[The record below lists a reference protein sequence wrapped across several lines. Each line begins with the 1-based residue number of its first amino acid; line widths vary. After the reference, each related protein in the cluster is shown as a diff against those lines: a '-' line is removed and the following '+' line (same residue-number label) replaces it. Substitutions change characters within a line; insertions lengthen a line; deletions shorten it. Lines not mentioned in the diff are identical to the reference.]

1 MKGTIFFIL
10 GFAACA
16 FSVEVTPVE
25 KVITLLEDLKSETE
39 AAGKKEASTYD
50 TFACFCKDTT
60 IEKSDAIKAEQDNID
75 EIAATLEEQTGVSN
89 AKQAESEELA
99 AMIKTLD
106 KEMVDI
112 TAMREKEKAKYEAT
126 AADMAKSVASLEGAI
141 ADIQAG
147 LGGAAASF
155 LSIKKNIKKSINM
168 ARDLDLGLGAS
179 PKQQRAM
186 SVLLQTDADDAPEGD
201 FDSHS
206 DDIIAVLTD
215 LEKEFKA
222 KAAAVDQEEGQNKK
236 DFNEQIKAKTNEK
249 KQAKID
255 KKTAEGDKAQADE
268 NIAKASED
276 MVKEE
281 ALLKDDELYMKD
293 LTTKCELKARE
304 WDQRSQMRSEE
315 VTALTAAIKIIKE
328 GVVDN
333 SAVNKRAFIQNE
345 AQPIK
350 TPERK
355 EDPRDSAEEDSL
367 DGMDVDLSFVQLS
380 QQPRMKIASLVKQAS
395 KVTQTL
401 SEAQQA
407 AKKEKVIKSLVAS
420 GNKLGSA
427 NLAALAMRVQADPFI
442 KVKKLIQDLIERLV
456 TEAAE
461 EATKKGWCDTE
472 LGKATHTRD
481 SNMDTIMELNAELE
495 GLEATKAKLEE
506 EIATLTTEIADLNES
521 LTKETKM
528 RADEKA
534 ENMDTL
540 DKAKAGLAATKDA
553 YDVLQAFYK
562 KGAKGK
568 VSLIQASPVDADSP
582 ASPSGAYKGG
592 QQKAGG
598 ILAMLDVIISDFER
612 TIKVTTKAEKA
623 SHREFVEFER
633 TSKTSIASK
642 ETGKSQAESDLKS
655 TDSKIA
661 EGMDDLDKHQS
672 MLDDVLKE
680 LEDLKPA
687 CVDTGMSYADRVQ
700 KRKDE
705 IDALKKALCELD
717 PEKVEDECK

>member
-1 MKGTIFFIL
+1 MQTSVLLALLCCGL
-10 GFAACA
+10 ASAADV
-16 FSVEVTPVE
+16 SPVE
-25 KVITLLEDLKSETE
+25 KVITLLEDLKTETE
-39 AAGKKEASTYD
+39 EAGKKEASTYD

-60 IEKSDAIKAEQDNID
+60 IEKSDAIKDEQDNID
-75 EIAATLEEQTGVSN
+75 EFAATLEEQTGISN
-89 AKQAESEELA
+89 AKQAEVEELGE
-99 AMIKTLD
+99 MIRTLD
-106 KEMVDI
+106 KEMTEI
-112 TAMREKEKAKYEAT
+112 TARREKEKAKYEAT
-126 AADMAKSVASLEGAI
+126 AADLSKAVSSLEGAI
-141 ADIQAG
+141 ADMQAG
-147 LGGAAASF
+147 KGASF
-155 LSIKKNIKKSINM
+155 LSVKKGIKKSI
-168 ARDLDLGLGAS
+168 AIADALDLS
-179 PKQQRAM
+179 PKQQRSITAF
-186 SVLLQTDADDAPEGD
+186 LQTDADDAPEGD
-201 FDSHS
+201 FAFHG
-206 DDIIAVLTD
+206 DDIIATLQD

-222 KAAAVDQEEGQNKK
+222 KKAEVDQIEGQNKK
-236 DFNEQIKAKTNEK
+236 DFNEVMKSKTNEK
-249 KQAKID
+249 KTAEGD
-255 KKTAEGDKAQADE
+255 KKTAEGDKDTADE
-268 NIAKASED
+268 NIAKATED

-281 ALLKDDELYMKD
+281 ALLKDDELYLKD
-293 LTTKCELKARE
+293 LTSKCELKARE

-315 VTALTAAIKIIKE
+315 VTALTAALKIIKE
-328 GVVDN
+328 GVSAN
-333 SAVNKRAFIQNE
+333 SAVNKRAFIQQDKDYV
-345 AQPIK
+345 AADVQALK
-350 TPERK
+350 TPEKKDDARSNL
-355 EDPRDSAEEDSL
+355 EDDDN
-367 DGMDVDLSFVQLS
+367 DIVDLSFVQLS
-380 QQPRMKIASLVKQAS
+380 NKPRVKIASLVKQAS
-395 KVTQTL
+395 QVSTAET
-401 SEAQQA
+401 QQA
-407 AKKEKVIKSLVAS
+407 ALKEKVIKSLVAS

-427 NLAALAMRVQADPFI
+427 VLASLAMRVAADPFI

-481 SNMDTIMELNAELE
+481 SNMDTIMTLNAELE

-506 EIATLTTEIADLNES
+506 EIATLTTEIADLNDS

-553 YDVLQAFYK
+553 YDVLSAFYK
-562 KGAKGK
+562 KAAKGK
-568 VSLIQASPVDADSP
+568 VSLLQASPVDADAP
-582 ASPSGAYKGG
+582 ASHSGAYKGG

-661 EGMDDLDKHQS
+661 EGMDDLDKHQK

>member
-1 MKGTIFFIL
+1 MTRVL
-10 GFAACA
+10 VT
-16 FSVEVTPVE
+16 FSLAVIASATEVSPVE
-25 KVITLLEDLKSETE
+25 KVITLLEDLKTESEE
-39 AAGKKEASTYD
+39 AGKKEASTYD

-60 IEKSDAIKAEQDNID
+60 ETKSTAIKDEQDNID
-75 EIAATLEEQTGVSN
+75 EFAATLEEQTGISN
-89 AKQAESEELA
+89 AKQAETEELGE
-99 AMIKTLD
+99 MIRTLD
-106 KEMVDI
+106 KEMTEI

-126 AADMAKSVASLEGAI
+126 AADLSKAVSSLEGAI
-141 ADIQAG
+141 ADMQAG
-147 LGGAAASF
+147 KGASF
-155 LSIKKNIKKSINM
+155 LSVKKGIRKSI
-168 ARDLDLGLGAS
+168 AIADALDLS
-179 PKQQRAM
+179 PKQQRSITA
-186 SVLLQTDADDAPEGD
+186 LLQTDADDAPEGD
-201 FDSHS
+201 FAFHG
-206 DDIIAVLTD
+206 DDIIATLED

-222 KAAAVDQEEGQNKK
+222 KKAEVDQIEGQNKK
-236 DFNEQIKAKTNEK
+236 DFNEVMKSKTNE
-249 KQAKID
+249 
-255 KKTAEGDKAQADE
+255 KKTAEGDKKTAEGEKDTADA
-268 NIAKASED
+268 NIAKATED

-281 ALLKDDELYMKD
+281 ALLKDDELYLKD
-293 LTTKCELKARE
+293 LTSKCELKARE

-315 VTALTAAIKIIKE
+315 VTALTAALKIIKE
-328 GVVDN
+328 GVKDN
-333 SAVNKRAFIQNE
+333 SAVNKRAFIQNDQDYI
-345 AQPIK
+345 AADVQALK
-350 TPERK
+350 TPEKK
-355 EDPRDSAEEDSL
+355 EDARNSVED
-367 DGMDVDLSFVQLS
+367 DDMDVDLSFLQVS
-380 QQPRMKIASLVKQAS
+380 KPRLKIASLVKQAS
-395 KVTQTL
+395 EVSTG
-401 SEAQQA
+401 EAQQA
-407 AKKEKVIKSLVAS
+407 ALKEKVIKSLVAS

-427 NLAALAMRVQADPFI
+427 VLASLAMRVSADPFI

-506 EIATLTTEIADLNES
+506 EIATLTTEISDLNDS

-528 RADEKA
+528 RAAEKA

-553 YDVLQAFYK
+553 YDVLSAFYK
-562 KGAKGK
+562 KAAKGK
-568 VSLIQASPVDADSP
+568 VSLLQASPVDADAP
-582 ASPSGAYKGG
+582 AVHSGAYKGG

-655 TDSKIA
+655 TDAKIA
-661 EGMDDLDKHQS
+661 EGMDDLDKHQE

>member
-1 MKGTIFFIL
+1 MKTAALIL
-10 GFAACA
+10 LCLGAVIQAA
-16 FSVEVTPVE
+16 EVSPVE
-25 KVITLLEDLKSETE
+25 KVITLLEDLKTETE
-39 AAGKKEASTYD
+39 EAGKKEASTYD

-60 IEKSDAIKAEQDNID
+60 MEKSDAIKTEQDNID
-75 EIAATLEEQTGVSN
+75 TFAATLEEQTGISN
-89 AKQAESEELA
+89 AKQAEVEELGE
-99 AMIKTLD
+99 MIRTLD
-106 KEMVDI
+106 KEMTEI

-126 AADMAKSVASLEGAI
+126 AADLSKAVSSLEGAI
-141 ADIQAG
+141 ADMQAG
-147 LGGAAASF
+147 KGASF
-155 LSIKKNIKKSINM
+155 LSVKKGIRKSI
-168 ARDLDLGLGAS
+168 AIADALDLS
-179 PKQQRAM
+179 PKQQRSITA
-186 SVLLQTDADDAPEGD
+186 LLQTDADDAPEGD
-201 FDSHS
+201 FAFHG
-206 DDIIAVLTD
+206 DDIIATLED

-222 KAAAVDQEEGQNKK
+222 KKAEVDQIEGQNKK
-236 DFNEQIKAKTNEK
+236 DFNEVMKSKTNEK
-249 KQAKID
+249 KTAEGD
-255 KKTAEGDKAQADE
+255 KKTAEGDKDTADQ
-268 NIAKASED
+268 NIAKATED

-281 ALLKDDELYMKD
+281 ALLKDDELYLKD
-293 LTTKCELKARE
+293 LTSKCELKARE

-315 VTALTAAIKIIKE
+315 VTALTAALKIIKE
-328 GVVDN
+328 GVSAN
-333 SAVNKRAFIQNE
+333 SAVNKRAFIQHDQDYI
-345 AQPIK
+345 AADVQALK
-350 TPERK
+350 TPEKK
-355 EDPRDSAEEDSL
+355 EDARNSVED
-367 DGMDVDLSFVQLS
+367 DDVDVDLSFVQLS
-380 QQPRMKIASLVKQAS
+380 SKPRLKIASLVKQAS
-395 KVTQTL
+395 QVST
-401 SEAQQA
+401 SESQQA
-407 AKKEKVIKSLVAS
+407 ALKEKVIKSLVAS

-427 NLAALAMRVQADPFI
+427 VLASLAMRVSADPFI

-481 SNMDTIMELNAELE
+481 SNMDTIMKLNAELE

-506 EIATLTTEIADLNES
+506 EIATLTTEISDLNDS

-528 RADEKA
+528 RGDEKA

-553 YDVLQAFYK
+553 YDVLSAFYK
-562 KGAKGK
+562 KAAKGK
-568 VSLIQASPVDADSP
+568 VSLIQASPVDADAP
-582 ASPSGAYKGG
+582 ASHSGAYKGG

-655 TDSKIA
+655 TDAKIA
-661 EGMDDLDKHQS
+661 EGMDDLDKHQE

>member
-1 MKGTIFFIL
+1 LVLAGL
-10 GFAACA
+10 AFASNA
-16 FSVEVTPVE
+16 EVSPVE
-25 KVITLLEDLKSETE
+25 KVITLLEDLKTETE
-39 AAGKKEASTYD
+39 EAGKKEASTYD

-60 IEKSDAIKAEQDNID
+60 VTKSDAIKGEQDNID
-75 EIAATLEEQTGVSN
+75 EFAATLEEQTGISN
-89 AKQAESEELA
+89 AKQAEVEELGE
-99 AMIKTLD
+99 MIRTLD
-106 KEMVDI
+106 KEMTEI

-126 AADMAKSVASLEGAI
+126 AADLSKAVSSLEGAI
-141 ADIQAG
+141 ADMQAG
-147 LGGAAASF
+147 KGASF
-155 LSIKKNIKKSINM
+155 LSVKKNVRKSI
-168 ARDLDLGLGAS
+168 AIADALDLS
-179 PKQQRAM
+179 PKQQRSITA
-186 SVLLQTDADDAPEGD
+186 LLQTDADDAPEGD
-201 FDSHS
+201 FAFHG
-206 DDIIAVLTD
+206 DDIIATLED

-222 KAAAVDQEEGQNKK
+222 KKAEVDQIEGQNKK
-236 DFNEQIKAKTNEK
+236 DFNEVMKSKTNE
-249 KQAKID
+249 
-255 KKTAEGDKAQADE
+255 KKTAEGDKKTAEGEKDTADE
-268 NIAKASED
+268 NIAKATEN

-281 ALLKDDELYMKD
+281 ALLKDDELYLKD
-293 LTTKCELKARE
+293 LTSKCELKARE

-315 VTALTAAIKIIKE
+315 VTALTAALKIIKE
-328 GVVDN
+328 GVKDN
-333 SAVNKRAFIQNE
+333 SAVNKRAFIQHDQDYI
-345 AQPIK
+345 AADVQALK
-350 TPERK
+350 TPEKK
-355 EDPRDSAEEDSL
+355 EDARSSVED
-367 DGMDVDLSFVQLS
+367 DDVDVDLSFVQLS
-380 QQPRMKIASLVKQAS
+380 SKPRLKIASLVKQAS
-395 KVTQTL
+395 QVSTAET
-401 SEAQQA
+401 QQA
-407 AKKEKVIKSLVAS
+407 ALKEKVIQSLVAS

-427 NLAALAMRVQADPFI
+427 VLASLAMRVSADPFI

-506 EIATLTTEIADLNES
+506 EIATLTTEIADLNDS

-528 RADEKA
+528 RAAEKA

-562 KGAKGK
+562 KAAKGK
-568 VSLIQASPVDADSP
+568 VSLIQASPVDADAP
-582 ASPSGAYKGG
+582 AVHSGAYKGG

-655 TDSKIA
+655 TDAKIA
-661 EGMDDLDKHQS
+661 EGMDDLDKHQE

>member
-1 MKGTIFFIL
+1 MKTATLIL
-10 GFAACA
+10 LCLGAVIQAA
-16 FSVEVTPVE
+16 EVSPVE
-25 KVITLLEDLKSETE
+25 KVITLLEDLKTETE
-39 AAGKKEASTYD
+39 EAGKKEASTYD

-60 IEKSDAIKAEQDNID
+60 IEKSDAIKDEQDNID
-75 EIAATLEEQTGVSN
+75 EFAATLEEQTGISN
-89 AKQAESEELA
+89 AKQAETEELGE
-99 AMIKTLD
+99 MIRTLD
-106 KEMVDI
+106 KEMTEI
-112 TAMREKEKAKYEAT
+112 TARREKEKAKYEAT
-126 AADMAKSVASLEGAI
+126 AADLSKAVSSLEGAI
-141 ADIQAG
+141 ADMQAG
-147 LGGAAASF
+147 KGASF
-155 LSIKKNIKKSINM
+155 LSVKKGIRKSI
-168 ARDLDLGLGAS
+168 AIADALDLS
-179 PKQQRAM
+179 PKQQRSITA
-186 SVLLQTDADDAPEGD
+186 LLQTDADDAPEGD
-201 FDSHS
+201 FAFHG
-206 DDIIAVLTD
+206 DDIIATLQD

-222 KAAAVDQEEGQNKK
+222 KKAEVDQIEGQNKK
-236 DFNEQIKAKTNEK
+236 DFNEVMKSKTNE
-249 KQAKID
+249 
-255 KKTAEGDKAQADE
+255 KKTAEGDKKTAEGEKDTADE
-268 NIAKASED
+268 NIAKATED

-281 ALLKDDELYMKD
+281 ALLKDDELYLKD
-293 LTTKCELKARE
+293 LTAKCELKARE

-315 VTALTAAIKIIKE
+315 VTALTAALKIIKE

-333 SAVNKRAFIQNE
+333 SAVNKRAFIQHDQDYI
-345 AQPIK
+345 AADVQALK
-350 TPERK
+350 TPEKK
-355 EDPRDSAEEDSL
+355 EDARNSVED
-367 DGMDVDLSFVQLS
+367 DDMDVDLSFLQVS
-380 QQPRMKIASLVKQAS
+380 QPRLKIASLVKQAS
-395 KVTQTL
+395 QV
-401 SEAQQA
+401 SSGESQQA
-407 AKKEKVIKSLVAS
+407 ALKDKVIKSLVAS

-427 NLAALAMRVQADPFI
+427 VLASLAMRVAADPFI

-481 SNMDTIMELNAELE
+481 SNMDTIMTLNAELE

-506 EIATLTTEIADLNES
+506 EIATLTTEIADLNDS

-562 KGAKGK
+562 KAAKGK
-568 VSLIQASPVDADSP
+568 VSLIQASPVDADAP
-582 ASPSGAYKGG
+582 ASHSGAYKGG

-661 EGMDDLDKHQS
+661 EGMDDLDKHQK

>member
-1 MKGTIFFIL
+1 MRCEFLIIL
-10 GFAACA
+10 GFAV
-16 FSVEVTPVE
+16 SVSSVDVSPVE
-25 KVITLLEDLKSETE
+25 KVITLLEDLKTETE
-39 AAGKKEASTYD
+39 EAGKKEASTYD

-60 IEKSDAIKAEQDNID
+60 IAKSDAIKGEQDNID
-75 EIAATLEEQTGVSN
+75 EFAATLEEQTGISN
-89 AKQAESEELA
+89 AKQAETEELA
-99 AMIKTLD
+99 EMIRTLD
-106 KEMVDI
+106 SEMTEI
-112 TAMREKEKAKYEAT
+112 TARREKEKAKYEAT
-126 AADMAKSVASLEGAI
+126 AADLSKAVSSLEGAI
-141 ADIQAG
+141 ADMQAG
-147 LGGAAASF
+147 KGASF
-155 LSIKKNIKKSINM
+155 LSVKKGIRKSI
-168 ARDLDLGLGAS
+168 AIADALDLS
-179 PKQQRAM
+179 PKQQRSITA
-186 SVLLQTDADDAPEGD
+186 LLQTDADDAPEGD
-201 FDSHS
+201 FAFHG
-206 DDIIAVLTD
+206 DDIIATLQD

-222 KAAAVDQEEGQNKK
+222 KKAEVDQIEGQNKK
-236 DFNEQIKAKTNEK
+236 DFNEVMKSKTNEK
-249 KQAKID
+249 KTAEGD
-255 KKTAEGDKAQADE
+255 KKTAEGDKDTADE
-268 NIAKASED
+268 NIAKATED

-281 ALLKDDELYMKD
+281 ALLKDDELYLKD
-293 LTTKCELKARE
+293 LTSKCELKARE

-315 VTALTAAIKIIKE
+315 VTALTAALKIIKE
-328 GVVDN
+328 GVSAN
-333 SAVNKRAFIQNE
+333 SAVNKRAFIQHDQDYI
-345 AQPIK
+345 AADVQALK
-350 TPERK
+350 TPEQK
-355 EDPRDSAEEDSL
+355 EDARSAVED
-367 DGMDVDLSFVQLS
+367 DDVDVDLSFVQLA

-395 KVTQTL
+395 KVTT
-401 SEAQQA
+401 SEAQQSA
-407 AKKEKVIKSLVAS
+407 LKEKVIKSLVAS

-427 NLAALAMRVQADPFI
+427 VLASLAMRVQADPFI

-481 SNMDTIMELNAELE
+481 SNMDTIMTLNAELE

-553 YDVLQAFYK
+553 YDVLEAFYK

-568 VSLIQASPVDADSP
+568 VSLLQASPVDADAP
-582 ASPSGAYKGG
+582 GVHSGAYKGG

-612 TIKVTTKAEKA
+612 TIKVTTKSEKA

-655 TDSKIA
+655 TDAKLA
-661 EGMDDLDKHQS
+661 ESMDDLEKHQD

-705 IDALKKALCELD
+705 ITALKKALCELD
-717 PEKVEDECK
+717 AEKVEDECK

>member
-1 MKGTIFFIL
+1 MRIIVL
-10 GFAACA
+10 LA
-16 FSVEVTPVE
+16 FCCGALAHQVSPVE
-25 KVITLLEDLKSETE
+25 KVITLLEDLKTETE
-39 AAGKKEASTYD
+39 EAGKKEASTYD

-60 IEKSDAIKAEQDNID
+60 ITKSDAIKEEQDNID
-75 EIAATLEEQTGVSN
+75 EFAATLEEQTGISN
-89 AKQAESEELA
+89 AKQAETEELGE
-99 AMIKTLD
+99 MIRSLD
-106 KEMVDI
+106 KEMTEI
-112 TAMREKEKAKYEAT
+112 TARREKEKAKYEAT
-126 AADMAKSVASLEGAI
+126 AADLSKAVSSLEGAI
-141 ADIQAG
+141 ADMQAG
-147 LGGAAASF
+147 KGASF
-155 LSIKKNIKKSINM
+155 LSVKKNVRKSI
-168 ARDLDLGLGAS
+168 AIADALDLS
-179 PKQQRAM
+179 PKQQRSITA
-186 SVLLQTDADDAPEGD
+186 LLQTDADDAPEGD
-201 FDSHS
+201 FAFHG
-206 DDIIAVLTD
+206 DDIIATLQD

-222 KAAAVDQEEGQNKK
+222 KKAEVDQIEGQNKK
-236 DFNEQIKAKTNEK
+236 DFNEVMKSKTNEK
-249 KQAKID
+249 KTAEGD
-255 KKTAEGDKAQADE
+255 KKTAEGDKDTADE
-268 NIAKASED
+268 NIAKATED

-281 ALLKDDELYMKD
+281 ALLKDDELYLKD
-293 LTTKCELKARE
+293 LTSKCELKARE
-304 WDQRSQMRSEE
+304 WDQRSSMRSEE
-315 VTALTAAIKIIKE
+315 VTALTAALKIIKE
-328 GVVDN
+328 GVSAN
-333 SAVNKRAFIQNE
+333 SAVNKRAFIQHDQDYI
-345 AQPIK
+345 AADVQALK
-350 TPERK
+350 TPEKK
-355 EDPRDSAEEDSL
+355 EDARNSVED
-367 DGMDVDLSFVQLS
+367 DDMDVDLSFLQVS
-380 QQPRMKIASLVKQAS
+380 KPRLKIASLVKQAS
-395 KVTQTL
+395 QVTAGE
-401 SEAQQA
+401 SQQA
-407 AKKEKVIKSLVAS
+407 ALKEKVIQSLVAS
-420 GNKLGSA
+420 GKKLDSA
-427 NLAALAMRVQADPFI
+427 VLASLAMKVSADPFI

-481 SNMDTIMELNAELE
+481 SNMDKIMELNAELE

-506 EIATLTTEIADLNES
+506 EIATLTTEISDLNES

-568 VSLIQASPVDADSP
+568 VSLIQASPVDADAP
-582 ASPSGAYKGG
+582 ASHSGAYKGG

-655 TDSKIA
+655 TDSKLA
-661 EGMDDLDKHQS
+661 ESMDDLEKHQD

-717 PEKVEDECK
+717 AEKVEDACK